1 MNPKTEIVITGASSG
16 LGAAFAQ
23 YYAQEGYS
31 IAIQGRRKEKL
42 EVISDTLTRKHPR
55 CSIEII
61 IAELSEDYIRREF
74 YAQIEKLP
82 NLKALINNAGFNIDG
97 RFHTNDIE
105 LYKTLT
111 STHMDATVELTHA
124 ALPALIENKGTLI
137 NVSSISA
144 FIPTPLSPLYGAT
157 KVFIKA
163 FTDSIAANYAD
174 EGLKAITLCPGFIR
188 TDFHSKLGIN
198 TDEFYKRKGL
208 YKAYTPKQV
217 VEKAIHDLNRGK
229 TLSIKGANYR
239 AIYIIAK
246 LMPQWVSHWLGRQTK
261 SSRPK

>member
-23 YYAQEGYS
+23 YYAQKGYS
-31 IAIQGRRKEKL
+31 IAILGRRKEKL
-42 EVISDTLTRKHPR
+42 EEISDSLTKEYSG

-61 IAELSEDYIRREF
+61 IAELSEDNVRREL
-74 YAQIEKLP
+74 YGQIEKLS

-111 STHMDATVELTHA
+111 STHMDTTVELTHA

-163 FTDSIAANYAD
+163 FTDSIAANYAN

-188 TDFHSKLGIN
+188 TDFHSKLGIK
-198 TDEFYKRKGL
+198 TDEFYKTKGL
-208 YKAYTPKQV
+208 YKAHTAEQV
-217 VEKAIHDLNRGK
+217 VEKAINDLNSGK

-246 LMPQWVSHWLGRQTK
+246 LMPQWISQRLGRQAK